1 METIDSSEHAPASAA
16 GLERRRAFGALLLV
30 GAVLVIGLVL
40 FTGDNDNPGD
50 LAQSGELSEFHQIQV
65 ESLDG
70 STLDFAQYNG
80 TPVILNFF
88 ASWCGP
94 CRAEMPTLDALHH
107 EWDGDVVVIGLDSV
121 EGVEAAQSLI
131 DDTGV
136 TFPAA
141 LDIDAV
147 LLERYEAIGMPTT
160 VFIDGDGR
168 VVDTWVGELTEAD
181 FRDRVDRFFGV
192 S

>member
-1 METIDSSEHAPASAA
+1 MDTNGSSAITPTPDA
-16 GLERRRAFGALLLV
+16 GMPRRRVLGAVLLV
-30 GAVLVIGLVL
+30 GAVLVIGAVL
-40 FTGDNDNPGD
+40 FTGGNDDTGD

-94 CRAEMPTLDALHH
+94 CRAEMPVLDALHH
-107 EWDGDVVVIGLDSV
+107 EWDGDVVVVGLNSV
-121 EGVEAAQSLI
+121 EGAEAAQSLI

-141 LDIDAV
+141 LDVDAV

-160 VFIDGDGR
+160 VFIDGNGN
-168 VVDTWVGELTEAD
+168 VLDTWVGELTEAD
-181 FRDRVDRFFGV
+181 LRDRVDRFFGV

>member
-1 METIDSSEHAPASAA
+1 METNDSPANTAAPDA
-16 GLERRRAFGALLLV
+16 GMGRRRVLGALLLV
-30 GAVLVIGLVL
+30 GAVLVIGAVL
-40 FTGDNDNPGD
+40 FTGGNDDTGD

-65 ESLDG
+65 ENLDG

-94 CRAEMPTLDALHH
+94 CRAEMPTLDALHR
-107 EWDGDVVVIGLDSV
+107 EWDGDVVVIGLNSV
-121 EGVEAAQSLI
+121 EGAEAAQSMI

-147 LLERYEAIGMPTT
+147 LLERYGAIGLPTT
-160 VFIDGDGR
+160 VFIDGNGS
-168 VVDTWVGELTEAD
+168 VLDTWVGELTEAD
-181 FRDRVDRFFGV
+181 LRDRVDRFFGV